1 MKSMDSVEMLLNRKD
16 EELIPKLARLQLER
30 AVRAALL
37 YQVLENLNAPLD
49 GFCELQEFFF
59 FLKNIYLHI

>member
-1 MKSMDSVEMLLNRKD
+1 MDSGETLLNRKD
-16 EELIPKLARLQLER
+16 EELILELARLQLER

-37 YQVLENLNAPLD
+37 HQVLGKLKVPLD
-49 GFCELQEFFF
+49 RFYELQEFFF